1 MFCCRWTFVKSEKMF
16 QRLEMVSLAMMLHR
30 LKRSFRNKP
39 HQSRRMF
46 AAQFRAAALSFP
58 SNLIVSL
65 LPSDLWHFQHSSHL
79 LLSHLPGSS
88 PAALVS
94 CRLQPQLLSFSF
106 SDVMKAD
113 KKEKRAAERKGKRDG
128 GFLHHSFRNSL
139 IHILTH
145 LSRLTMC
152 VKSTTWNQNRNVW
165 HCLK

>member
-1 MFCCRWTFVKSEKMF
+1 MF
-16 QRLEMVSLAMMLHR
+16 QRLEMMMLAMTLHR
-30 LKRSFRNKP
+30 LKCSFRNKP

-94 CRLQPQLLSFSF
+94 CRLQPQLLSLSF
-106 SDVMKAD
+106 SDMIKAD
-113 KKEKRAAERKGKRDG
+113 KKKERTAERKGKRDG
-128 GFLHHSFRNSL
+128 RLFHHSFRNSL
-139 IHILTH
+139 SDIFKCQ
-145 LSRLTMC
+145 LSMC
-152 VKSTTWNQNRNVW
+152 VKSTMTNQYRDIW
-165 HCLK
+165 HCLSSCK